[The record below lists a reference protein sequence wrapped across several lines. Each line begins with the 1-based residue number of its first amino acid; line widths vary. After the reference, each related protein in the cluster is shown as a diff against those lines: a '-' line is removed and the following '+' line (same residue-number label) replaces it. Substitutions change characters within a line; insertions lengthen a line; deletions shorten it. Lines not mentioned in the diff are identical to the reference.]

1 MLMTFTNLFAFFQ
14 FVANVLDPM
23 IRNLRHVEQAVGAA
37 ASFDEHRRSR

>member
-1 MLMTFTNLFAFFQ
+1 
-14 FVANVLDPM
+14 M